1 VQWDLGSYERVAEQL
16 LPAAEVAV
24 ARLAPRSGERVLDLG
39 CGTGNAAL
47 LAAQN
52 GARVTGIDPSPRL
65 LGVGRDEAARRR
77 LDVSFI
83 RGDATALPFRDGS
96 VDAIISVFGVIFAP
110 DAAAAAAEM
119 TRVLAPNGRLVLS
132 AWLPGGAIAEQAKV
146 RRDAVAAATNAPPA
160 APPFDWHDLGA
171 VTELLAPHGFSVE
184 MHDEVLAFTDSSP
197 RSFDENERRNHPM
210 WVAARAVLEPLG
222 RWKAAS
228 DEALRVLT
236 EGNEDPAAF
245 RVSSRYVVMTGQKG
259 K

>member
-24 ARLAPRSGERVLDLG
+24 RRLAPRRGERVVDLG

-47 LAAQN
+47 LAAEG
-52 GARVTGIDPSPRL
+52 GARVTGVDPSPRL
-65 LGVGRDEAARRR
+65 LTVGRDEAARRR
-77 LDVSFI
+77 LDATFVF
-83 RGDATALPFRDGS
+83 GDATALPFADGS
-96 VDAIISVFGVIFAP
+96 VDAIVSVFGVIFAP

-119 TRVLAPNGRLVLS
+119 ARVLTPGGRLVLS

-146 RRDAVAAATNAPPA
+146 RRDAVAAATNAPPGP
-160 APPFDWHDLGA
+160 PPFDWHDLGA
-171 VTELLAPHGFSVE
+171 VTELLGPHGFSVE
-184 MHDEVLAFTDSSP
+184 MEDEALAFTDTSP

-210 WVAARAVLEPLG
+210 WVAARELLEPLG
-222 RWKAAS
+222 KWEAAS

-245 RVSSRYVVMTGQKG
+245 RVTSRYVVVTGRRAR
-259 K
+259 